1 MTTEANAEQEPQ
13 PQALPM
19 SEFAQQP
26 IRRKRKPLLLFAA
39 ASIVVVLVTVL
50 TVVLTTA
57 GSTAVNG
64 TLTLLCD
71 MQCTKS
77 TADGY
82 DGYTD
87 LSDGS
92 QVTLVNESGR
102 VVATTELHR
111 TPGEQTKIVAGMWVR
126 TFTFTFADVPS
137 AERYG
142 VHVGNN
148 NRGTLWKDADEA
160 ERAGFQLSLGS

>member
-1 MTTEANAEQEPQ
+1 MTTEANTDQVPQ
-13 PQALPM
+13 PEPVPPPV
-19 SEFAQQP
+19 S
-26 IRRKRKPLLLFAA
+26 RSRKPLVFVVGGVVAVAIAA
-39 ASIVVVLVTVL
+39 VVAVVLMTS
-50 TVVLTTA
+50 
-57 GSTAVNG
+57 GSTSVNG
-64 TLTLLCD
+64 TLSLLCD

-87 LSDGS
+87 LSNGS

-111 TPGEQTKIVAGMWVR
+111 TPGEETKIVDGMWVR

-142 VHVGNN
+142 VHVGNS

-160 ERAGFQLSLGS
+160 ERAGFQLSIGG